1 MLPQQS
7 RRALPPVFLKR
18 AQGQVFSDLAV
29 FGKRMRVRAGDDD
42 VVENADINHFE
53 RAADGLGKQMVCLA
67 KLGLATRMVMH
78 KYSVATF
85 GGMFFPVVFSSLNYE
100 VGGGSRLASQSRD
113 PLSTKCE

>member
-1 MLPQQS
+1 
-7 RRALPPVFLKR
+7 
-18 AQGQVFSDLAV
+18 
-29 FGKRMRVRAGDDD
+29 MRVRAGDDD